1 MQGGVAVPY
10 RKLTSRDR
18 SFIKGQTDRLL
29 NQMNSNA
36 EYLATVQT
44 YEAAKARMNQ
54 AYLAMELEVD
64 PEKKVRLAKL
74 VETYTAQAQA
84 ILDEWEE
91 KNRHAE
97 KATRNV
103 KLILWLTVLFTL
115 SFVFPVNIILV
126 ILFAVWFYRN
136 YLRSNS
142 VDRVTKTAT
151 NQSLTEEERFEDW
164 LTEKIVT
171 LNKDK
176 REWTEAMLTKY
187 DNLDDIAAG
196 IGEMDEIDKVAGE
209 KLLRRYQDILVD
221 IEKLPDSD
229 QKTYYLDF
237 HQEIIADLEDIF
249 QQLHFG

>member
-1 MQGGVAVPY
+1 MPY

-36 EYLATVQT
+36 AYFGTVQT
-44 YEAAKARMNQ
+44 YEAAKARANQ
-54 AYLAMELEVD
+54 AYLAMELEED

-91 KNRHAE
+91 KNKRAV
-97 KATRNV
+97 KTTRNV

-136 YLRSNS
+136 YLRSSRTDQVIKAAN
-142 VDRVTKTAT
+142 
-151 NQSLTEEERFEDW
+151 NQSLTEEERFEEW
-164 LTEKIVT
+164 LTEKIVI

-187 DNLDDIAAG
+187 DSLDDIAAG
-196 IGEMDEIDKVAGE
+196 IGEMDEIDKVAGK
-209 KLLRRYQDILVD
+209 KLLQRYQDILAD

-229 QKTYYLDF
+229 QKTYYKDF
-237 HQEIIADLEDIF
+237 HQEIIADLQDLF

>member
-1 MQGGVAVPY
+1 MPY

-29 NQMNSNA
+29 NQMNSST
-36 EYLATVQT
+36 EYLGTVQT

-54 AYLAMELEVD
+54 AYLAMELEDD

-74 VETYTAQAQA
+74 VETYAAQAQA

-91 KNRHAE
+91 ENKQAE

-103 KLILWLTVLFTL
+103 KLILWLTVLFAL
-115 SFVFPVNIILV
+115 SFVFPVNIILA

-142 VDRVTKTAT
+142 VDRETKTAT
-151 NQSLTEEERFEDW
+151 NQSLTEEERFEEW

-176 REWTEAMLTKY
+176 REWTEDVLAKY
-187 DNLDDIAAG
+187 DSLDEIAAG
-196 IGEMDEIDKVAGE
+196 IGKIDEIDKGAGA
-209 KLLRRYQDILVD
+209 KLLRRYKDILVD
-221 IEKLPDSD
+221 IEKLPDSE

-237 HQEIIADLEDIF
+237 HREMIADLENVF
-249 QQLHFG
+249 EQLHIV

>member
-1 MQGGVAVPY
+1 MPY

-29 NQMNSNA
+29 SQMNSNA
-36 EYLATVQT
+36 TYLGTVQT
-44 YEAAKARMNQ
+44 YEAAKARANQ
-54 AYLAMELEVD
+54 AYLAMELEDD

-91 KNRHAE
+91 KDRRAE
-97 KATRNV
+97 KAARNV

-126 ILFAVWFYRN
+126 ILFAFWFYRN
-136 YLRSNS
+136 YLRSS
-142 VDRVTKTAT
+142 RTDQVIKVAT
-151 NQSLTEEERFEDW
+151 SQSLTEEERFEKW
-164 LTEKIVT
+164 LTEKIVI

-196 IGEMDEIDKVAGE
+196 INEMDEIDKVAG
-209 KLLRRYQDILVD
+209 KNLLHRYQDILAD
-221 IEKLPDSD
+221 IEKLPDSE

-237 HQEIIADLEDIF
+237 HQEIIADLEDVF
-249 QQLHFG
+249 AQLHF

>member
-1 MQGGVAVPY
+1 MPY

-54 AYLAMELEVD
+54 AYLAMELEDD

-74 VETYTAQAQA
+74 VETYAAQAQA

-91 KNRHAE
+91 ENKQAE

-136 YLRSNS
+136 YLRSSRTDQVIKAAN
-142 VDRVTKTAT
+142 
-151 NQSLTEEERFEDW
+151 NQSLTEEER
-164 LTEKIVT
+164 
-171 LNKDK
+171 
-176 REWTEAMLTKY
+176 Y
-187 DNLDDIAAG
+187 
-196 IGEMDEIDKVAGE
+196 
-209 KLLRRYQDILVD
+209 
-221 IEKLPDSD
+221 
-229 QKTYYLDF
+229 
-237 HQEIIADLEDIF
+237 
-249 QQLHFG
+249 

>member
-1 MQGGVAVPY
+1 MPY
-10 RKLTSRDR
+10 RKLTSSDR
-18 SFIKGQTDRLL
+18 TFIKGQTDRLM

-54 AYLAMELEVD
+54 AYLAMELEDD

-74 VETYTAQAQA
+74 VETYAAQAQA

-91 KNRHAE
+91 ENKQAE

-136 YLRSNS
+136 YLRSS
-142 VDRVTKTAT
+142 KSDRVTKTAA
-151 NQSLTEEERFEDW
+151 NSQSLTEEERYEEW

-176 REWTEAMLTKY
+176 REWTEDVLAKY
-187 DNLDDIAAG
+187 DSLDEIAAG
-196 IGEMDEIDKVAGE
+196 IGKIDEIDKGAG
-209 KLLRRYQDILVD
+209 KKILHRYQAILAD

-237 HQEIIADLEDIF
+237 HREMIADLENVF
-249 QQLHFG
+249 EQLHIV

>member
-1 MQGGVAVPY
+1 MPY

-44 YEAAKARMNQ
+44 YEAVKARMNQ
-54 AYLAMELEVD
+54 AYLAMELEDD

-74 VETYTAQAQA
+74 VETYTAQAQS
-84 ILDEWEE
+84 ILDDWEE
-91 KNRHAE
+91 KNRRAE
-97 KATRNV
+97 KNARNV
-103 KLILWLTVLFTL
+103 KLILWLTVLFAL
-115 SFVFPVNIILV
+115 SFVFPVNIILA

-142 VDRVTKTAT
+142 VDRETKTAT
-151 NQSLTEEERFEDW
+151 NQSLTEEERFEEW

-176 REWTEAMLTKY
+176 REWTEDVLAKY
-187 DNLDDIAAG
+187 DSLDEIAAG
-196 IGEMDEIDKVAGE
+196 IGKIDEIDKGAGA
-209 KLLRRYQDILVD
+209 KLLRRYQDILAD

-237 HQEIIADLEDIF
+237 HREMIADLENVF
-249 QQLHFG
+249 EQLHIV

>member
-1 MQGGVAVPY
+1 MPY
-10 RKLTSRDR
+10 RKLTSSDR
-18 SFIKGQTDRLL
+18 TFIKGQTDRLM

-54 AYLAMELEVD
+54 AYLAMELEDD

-74 VETYTAQAQA
+74 VETYAAQAQA

-97 KATRNV
+97 KAARNI

-115 SFVFPVNIILV
+115 SFVFPVNIILA

-136 YLRSNS
+136 YLRSS
-142 VDRVTKTAT
+142 KFDRVTKTAAIS
-151 NQSLTEEERFEDW
+151 QSLTEEERFEEW

-176 REWTEAMLTKY
+176 RQWTEDVLAKY
-187 DNLDDIAAG
+187 DSLDEIAAG
-196 IGEMDEIDKVAGE
+196 IGKIDEIDKEAG
-209 KLLRRYQDILVD
+209 KKILHRYQAILAD

-237 HQEIIADLEDIF
+237 HREIIADLEDLF

>member
-1 MQGGVAVPY
+1 MPY
-10 RKLTSRDR
+10 RKLTSSDR
-18 SFIKGQTDRLL
+18 TFIKGQTDRLL

-36 EYLATVQT
+36 AYLGTVQT
-44 YEAAKARMNQ
+44 YEAAKARANQ
-54 AYLAMELEVD
+54 AYLAMELEDD
-64 PEKKVRLAKL
+64 PEKKLRLAKL
-74 VETYTAQAQA
+74 VEKYTAQAQI

-91 KNRHAE
+91 KNKRAE

-103 KLILWLTVLFTL
+103 KLTLWLTVLFTL

-151 NQSLTEEERFEDW
+151 NQSLTEEERFEEW

-176 REWTEAMLTKY
+176 REWTEAMLTNY
-187 DNLDDIAAG
+187 DSLDDIAAG
-196 IGEMDEIDKVAGE
+196 IAEMDDIDKVAG
-209 KLLRRYQDILVD
+209 KNLLRRYQDILSD
-221 IEKLPDSD
+221 IKKLPDSD

-237 HQEIIADLEDIF
+237 HQELIADLEDIF
-249 QQLHFG
+249 QQLHF

>member
-1 MQGGVAVPY
+1 MPY
-10 RKLTSRDR
+10 RKLTTRDR
-18 SFIKGQTDRLL
+18 TFIKGQTDRLL
-29 NQMNSNA
+29 NQMKSNA
-36 EYLATVQT
+36 AYLGTVQT
-44 YEAAKARMNQ
+44 YEAAKARANQ
-54 AYLAMELEVD
+54 AYLAMELEDD

-74 VETYTAQAQA
+74 VENYTAQAQT

-91 KNRHAE
+91 KNRRAE
-97 KATRNV
+97 KAARNV

-115 SFVFPVNIILV
+115 SFVFPINIILV

-142 VDRVTKTAT
+142 VTQVPKTAT
-151 NQSLTEEERFEDW
+151 NQSLTEEDRYEDW

-187 DNLDDIAAG
+187 DSLDDIAAG
-196 IGEMDEIDKVAGE
+196 IGEIDEIDKVAGK
-209 KLLRRYQDILVD
+209 KLLRRYQDILAD

-237 HQEIIADLEDIF
+237 HQEIIADLEDLF
-249 QQLHFG
+249 AQLHF

>member
-1 MQGGVAVPY
+1 MPY
-10 RKLTSRDR
+10 RKLTSSDR
-18 SFIKGQTDRLL
+18 TFIKGQTDRLM

-36 EYLATVQT
+36 AYLGTVQT
-44 YEAAKARMNQ
+44 YEAAKARANQ
-54 AYLAMELEVD
+54 AYLAMELEDD

-74 VETYTAQAQA
+74 VENYTAQAQT

-91 KNRHAE
+91 KNRRAE
-97 KATRNV
+97 KAARNV

-115 SFVFPVNIILV
+115 SFVFPINIILV

-136 YLRSNS
+136 YLRSS
-142 VDRVTKTAT
+142 KSDRVTKTAA
-151 NQSLTEEERFEDW
+151 NSQSLTEEERFEDW

-196 IGEMDEIDKVAGE
+196 IGEMDEIDKVAG
-209 KLLRRYQDILVD
+209 KNLLHRYQDILAD
-221 IEKLPDSD
+221 IEKLQDSE

-237 HQEIIADLEDIF
+237 HQEIIADLEDVF
-249 QQLHFG
+249 AQLHF

>member
-1 MQGGVAVPY
+1 MPY

-29 NQMNSNA
+29 NQMNSST

-44 YEAAKARMNQ
+44 YEAAKARANQ
-54 AYLAMELEVD
+54 AYLAMELED
-64 PEKKVRLAKL
+64 NPEKKLRLEKL
-74 VETYTAQAQA
+74 VETYAAQAQA

-91 KNRHAE
+91 ENKQAE

-136 YLRSNS
+136 YLRSS
-142 VDRVTKTAT
+142 KSDRVTKTAA
-151 NQSLTEEERFEDW
+151 NSQSLTEEERYEEW

-176 REWTEAMLTKY
+176 RQWTEGIIAKY
-187 DNLDDIAAG
+187 DSLDEIAAG
-196 IGEMDEIDKVAGE
+196 IGNIDEIDKEAG
-209 KLLRRYQDILVD
+209 KKILHRYQAILAD

-237 HQEIIADLEDIF
+237 HREMIADLENVF
-249 QQLHFG
+249 EQLHIV

>member
-1 MQGGVAVPY
+1 MPY
-10 RKLTSRDR
+10 RKLTTRDR
-18 SFIKGQTDRLL
+18 TFIKGQTDRLL

-36 EYLATVQT
+36 AYLGTVQT
-44 YEAAKARMNQ
+44 YEAAKARANQ
-54 AYLAMELEVD
+54 AYLAMELEDD

-97 KATRNV
+97 KAERNI

-115 SFVFPVNIILV
+115 SFVFPVNIILA

-136 YLRSNS
+136 YLRSSRTDQVIKAVN
-142 VDRVTKTAT
+142 
-151 NQSLTEEERFEDW
+151 NQSLTEEERFEKW

-196 IGEMDEIDKVAGE
+196 IGEMDEIDKVAG
-209 KLLRRYQDILVD
+209 KNLLRRYQDILAD

-237 HQEIIADLEDIF
+237 HQEIIADLEDLF

>member
-1 MQGGVAVPY
+1 MPY

-36 EYLATVQT
+36 AYLGTVQT

-54 AYLAMELEVD
+54 AYLAMELEDD

-74 VETYTAQAQA
+74 VETYAAQAQA

-91 KNRHAE
+91 ENKQAE
-97 KATRNV
+97 KAARDF

-136 YLRSNS
+136 YLRSSRTDQVIKAAN
-142 VDRVTKTAT
+142 
-151 NQSLTEEERFEDW
+151 NQSLTEEARFEDW

-196 IGEMDEIDKVAGE
+196 IGEMDEIDEVAG
-209 KLLRRYQDILVD
+209 KNLLRRYQDILAD
-221 IEKLPDSD
+221 IEKLPDSE

-237 HQEIIADLEDIF
+237 HREIIADLEDIF
-249 QQLHFG
+249 EQLHFG

>member
-1 MQGGVAVPY
+1 MPY

-29 NQMNSNA
+29 NEMNSNA
-36 EYLATVQT
+36 AYLGTVQT
-44 YEAAKARMNQ
+44 YEAAKARANQ
-54 AYLAMELEVD
+54 AYLAMELEDD

-74 VETYTAQAQA
+74 VESYTAQAQT

-91 KNRHAE
+91 KNKHAE

-115 SFVFPVNIILV
+115 SFVFPVNIILA

-136 YLRSNS
+136 YLRSSRTDQVIKAANS
-142 VDRVTKTAT
+142 
-151 NQSLTEEERFEDW
+151 QSLTEEERFEEW

-187 DNLDDIAAG
+187 DNLDDLAAG
-196 IGEMDEIDKVAGE
+196 IGEMDEIDKVSG
-209 KLLRRYQDILVD
+209 KNLLRRYQDILAD

-237 HQEIIADLEDIF
+237 HREIIADLEDLF
-249 QQLHFG
+249 EQLHF

>member
-1 MQGGVAVPY
+1 MPY

-36 EYLATVQT
+36 AYLGTVET
-44 YEAAKARMNQ
+44 YEAAKARANQ
-54 AYLAMELEVD
+54 AYLAMELEND
-64 PEKKVRLAKL
+64 PEKKLRLAKL
-74 VETYTAQAQA
+74 VEKYTAQAQI

-91 KNRHAE
+91 KNKRAE

-136 YLRSNS
+136 YLRSSRTDQVIKAANS
-142 VDRVTKTAT
+142 
-151 NQSLTEEERFEDW
+151 QSLTEERWFEDW
-164 LTEKIVT
+164 LTEKIVN

-176 REWTEAMLTKY
+176 REWTETMLTKY

-209 KLLRRYQDILVD
+209 KLLQRYQDILAD

-237 HQEIIADLEDIF
+237 HREIIADLEDLF
-249 QQLHFG
+249 EQLHFG

>member
-1 MQGGVAVPY
+1 MPY

-36 EYLATVQT
+36 AYLATVQT
-44 YEAAKARMNQ
+44 YEAAKARANQ
-54 AYLAMELEVD
+54 AYLAMELEDD

-91 KNRHAE
+91 KNKRAV
-97 KATRNV
+97 KTTRNV

-136 YLRSNS
+136 YLRSS
-142 VDRVTKTAT
+142 RATQVPKATASQT
-151 NQSLTEEERFEDW
+151 LTEEESYEDW

-176 REWTEAMLTKY
+176 REWTETILSTY
-187 DNLDDIAAG
+187 DDLDDIATG
-196 IGEMDEIDKVAGE
+196 HGQMDEQDMEAG
-209 KLLRRYQDILVD
+209 KSILQRYRAILVD
-221 IEKLPDSD
+221 IEQLPDSD
-229 QKTYYLDF
+229 WKQYYQDF
-237 HQEIIADLEDIF
+237 HQEMIADLEDVF
-249 QQLHFG
+249 EQLHIE

>member
-1 MQGGVAVPY
+1 MPY
-10 RKLTSRDR
+10 RKLTSSDR
-18 SFIKGQTDRLL
+18 TFIKGQTDRLM

-36 EYLATVQT
+36 AYLGTVQT

-54 AYLAMELEVD
+54 AYLAMELEDD

-97 KATRNV
+97 KAARDF

-115 SFVFPVNIILV
+115 SFVFPVNIILA

-136 YLRSNS
+136 YLRSS
-142 VDRVTKTAT
+142 RIAQVPKSTAS
-151 NQSLTEEERFEDW
+151 QSLVTEEESYEDW

-176 REWTEAMLTKY
+176 REWTEDVLAKY
-187 DNLDDIAAG
+187 DSLAEIAAG
-196 IGEMDEIDKVAGE
+196 IGNIDEIDKEAG
-209 KLLRRYQDILVD
+209 KKILHRYQAILAD

-237 HQEIIADLEDIF
+237 HREMIADLENVF
-249 QQLHFG
+249 EQLHIV

>member
-1 MQGGVAVPY
+1 MPY

-18 SFIKGQTDRLL
+18 TFIKGQTDRLL

-36 EYLATVQT
+36 AYLATVQT
-44 YEAAKARMNQ
+44 YEAAKARANQ
-54 AYLAMELEVD
+54 AYLAMELEDD

-97 KATRNV
+97 KAARDF

-115 SFVFPVNIILV
+115 SFVFPVNIILA

-136 YLRSNS
+136 YLRSSRTDQVIKAANS
-142 VDRVTKTAT
+142 
-151 NQSLTEEERFEDW
+151 QSLTEEEAFEDW
-164 LTEKIVT
+164 LTEKIVI

-176 REWTEAMLTKY
+176 RQWTEAMLTKY
-187 DNLDDIAAG
+187 DSLDDIAAG
-196 IGEMDEIDKVAGE
+196 IGEMDEIDKEAG
-209 KLLRRYQDILVD
+209 KKIHHRYQAILAD

-237 HQEIIADLEDIF
+237 HREMIADLENVF
-249 QQLHFG
+249 EQLHIV

>member
-1 MQGGVAVPY
+1 MPY

-18 SFIKGQTDRLL
+18 TFIKGQTDRLL

-36 EYLATVQT
+36 AYLATVQT
-44 YEAAKARMNQ
+44 YEAAKARANQ
-54 AYLAMELEVD
+54 AYLAMELEDD

-97 KATRNV
+97 KAARDF

-136 YLRSNS
+136 YLRSSRTDQVIKAAN
-142 VDRVTKTAT
+142 
-151 NQSLTEEERFEDW
+151 NQSLTEEERFEEW

-196 IGEMDEIDKVAGE
+196 IGEMDEIDKVAG
-209 KLLRRYQDILVD
+209 KNLLHRYQDILAD
-221 IEKLPDSD
+221 IEKLPDSE

-237 HQEIIADLEDIF
+237 HREIIADLEDLF
-249 QQLHFG
+249 QQLHF

>member
-1 MQGGVAVPY
+1 
-10 RKLTSRDR
+10 
-18 SFIKGQTDRLL
+18 
-29 NQMNSNA
+29 MNSSA
-36 EYLATVQT
+36 EYFGTVQT
-44 YEAAKARMNQ
+44 YEAAKARANQ
-54 AYLAMELEVD
+54 AYLAMELEDD

-91 KNRHAE
+91 ENKQAE
-97 KATRNV
+97 KAARNI

-115 SFVFPVNIILV
+115 SFVFPVNIILA

-136 YLRSNS
+136 YLRSS
-142 VDRVTKTAT
+142 KSDRVTKTAA
-151 NQSLTEEERFEDW
+151 NSQSLTEEESYEDW

-176 REWTEAMLTKY
+176 CQWTEDVLAKY
-187 DNLDDIAAG
+187 DSLDEIAAG
-196 IGEMDEIDKVAGE
+196 IGKIDEIDKEAG
-209 KLLRRYQDILVD
+209 KKILHRYQAILAD

-237 HQEIIADLEDIF
+237 HREMIADLENVF
-249 QQLHFG
+249 EQLHIV

>member
-1 MQGGVAVPY
+1 MPY
-10 RKLTSRDR
+10 RKLTSSDR
-18 SFIKGQTDRLL
+18 TFIKGETDRLL

-54 AYLAMELEVD
+54 AYLAMELED
-64 PEKKVRLAKL
+64 DLDKKVRLAKL
-74 VETYTAQAQA
+74 VETYAAQAQA

-91 KNRHAE
+91 KRAE
-97 KATRNV
+97 KNARNV
-103 KLILWLTVLFTL
+103 KLILWLTVLFAL
-115 SFVFPVNIILV
+115 SFVFPVNIILA

-136 YLRSNS
+136 YLRSS
-142 VDRVTKTAT
+142 RIAQVPKSTAS
-151 NQSLTEEERFEDW
+151 QSLVTEEESYEDW

-176 REWTEAMLTKY
+176 RQWTEGIIAKY
-187 DNLDDIAAG
+187 DSLDEIAAG
-196 IGEMDEIDKVAGE
+196 IGEMDEIDKEAG
-209 KLLRRYQDILVD
+209 KKILHRYQAILAD

-237 HQEIIADLEDIF
+237 HREMIADLENVF
-249 QQLHFG
+249 EQLHIV

>member
-1 MQGGVAVPY
+1 MPY
-10 RKLTSRDR
+10 RKLKSSDR
-18 SFIKGQTDRLL
+18 SFIHGQTDRLL

-54 AYLAMELEVD
+54 AYLAMELEDD
-64 PEKKVRLAKL
+64 PEKKVRLVKL

-97 KATRNV
+97 KTTRNV

-115 SFVFPVNIILV
+115 SFVFPVNIILA
-126 ILFAVWFYRN
+126 ILFAFWFYRN
-136 YLRSNS
+136 YLRSS
-142 VDRVTKTAT
+142 KSDRVTKTAA
-151 NQSLTEEERFEDW
+151 NSQSLTEEESYEEW

-187 DNLDDIAAG
+187 DSLDDIAAG
-196 IGEMDEIDKVAGE
+196 IGEMDEIDKVSG
-209 KLLRRYQDILVD
+209 KKILHRYQAILAD
-221 IEKLPDSD
+221 IEKLPDSE

-237 HQEIIADLEDIF
+237 HQEIISDLEDIF
-249 QQLHFG
+249 LQLHIE

>member
-1 MQGGVAVPY
+1 MPY
-10 RKLTSRDR
+10 RKITSRDR

-29 NQMNSNA
+29 NQMNSST

-44 YEAAKARMNQ
+44 YEAAKARANQ
-54 AYLAMELEVD
+54 AYLAMELEDD

-74 VETYTAQAQA
+74 VETYTAQAQS
-84 ILDEWEE
+84 ILDDWEE
-91 KNRHAE
+91 KNRRAE
-97 KATRNV
+97 KNARNV
-103 KLILWLTVLFTL
+103 KLILWLTVLFAL

-142 VDRVTKTAT
+142 VDRETKTAT
-151 NQSLTEEERFEDW
+151 NSQSLTEEESYEDW

-176 REWTEAMLTKY
+176 REWTEDILAKY
-187 DNLDDIAAG
+187 DSLDDIAAG
-196 IGEMDEIDKVAGE
+196 IGKIDEIDKEAG
-209 KLLRRYQDILVD
+209 KKILHRYQAILAD

-237 HQEIIADLEDIF
+237 HREMIADLENVF
-249 QQLHFG
+249 EQLHIV

>member
-1 MQGGVAVPY
+1 
-10 RKLTSRDR
+10 
-18 SFIKGQTDRLL
+18 
-29 NQMNSNA
+29 
-36 EYLATVQT
+36 
-44 YEAAKARMNQ
+44 
-54 AYLAMELEVD
+54 MELED
-64 PEKKVRLAKL
+64 NPEKKLRLAKL

-91 KNRHAE
+91 KNKRAE

-136 YLRSNS
+136 YLRSS
-142 VDRVTKTAT
+142 RIAQLPKSTAS
-151 NQSLTEEERFEDW
+151 QSLVTDEESYEDW

-176 REWTEAMLTKY
+176 CQWTEDVLAKY
-187 DNLDDIAAG
+187 DSLDEIAAG
-196 IGEMDEIDKVAGE
+196 IGKIDEIDKEAG
-209 KLLRRYQDILVD
+209 KKILHRYQAILAD

-237 HQEIIADLEDIF
+237 HREMIADLENVF
-249 QQLHFG
+249 EQLHIV